1 MHEQQESECSEESDE
16 DEYHYSKVPKALDA
30 DMRTHVTQYQ
40 TLLAKRDMR
49 AELMLRR
56 IRVNHPVFQLITLN
70 AFKFVLQSG

>member
-1 MHEQQESECSEESDE
+1 MDT
-16 DEYHYSKVPKALDA
+16 

-56 IRVNHPVFQLITLN
+56 IRVNHPIFQLVTLN
-70 AFKFVLQSG
+70 AFKFVFQNGQIIKPKAG